1 MKTPLVA
8 LLALSMAGAAVA
20 QTPPS
25 PGLDLAGMDR
35 RVAPG
40 DDFFRYSNGAWFDAT
55 TIPADR
61 AAWSTTAEIADAT
74 NAHLRQIAE
83 EAAKAPAGSQARKVG
98 DFYAAYLDEAKIQ
111 RAGLAPLKPI
121 LDRIG
126 AIKDKKALAAELGR
140 ELRADVDML
149 NSTDL
154 YTPRLFG
161 LWVEQ
166 DLNDPSRYTPYL
178 MQGGLGLNDRDYYLS
193 QTPRMA
199 EIREAYIQ
207 HLAKVLKLAGAPDPE
222 ARAQR
227 IFYLE
232 SRIARGHASRT
243 DVSDIEKSN
252 NPWTRADFARKAP
265 GMDWAAYFGAARL
278 AGQTRF
284 IVWSPTAVT
293 NSSALVASEPL
304 SVWKE
309 YLALRQ
315 IEQYADALPKAFA
328 DERFAFFGKVLTGTP
343 EPQPRWRRAVA
354 ATSGAL
360 GEAVGQ
366 IYVAKYFPPESKKAV
381 QAMVDNILVAFGKRI
396 DALDWM
402 APATKAEA
410 KRKLATLKVGVG
422 YPDKW
427 IDYSA
432 LRIVPGDAVG
442 NIMRAEQ
449 FEYDRNLAK
458 FGKPIDRGEWAMTP
472 QLVNAVNLPVKN
484 ALNFPAAYLQAP
496 MFDARNPLALNY
508 GAIGGTIGH
517 EISHSFDDTG
527 AMFDANGRLRNWWT
541 PEDLAHFQASGKA
554 LADQY
559 SAYKPFPDL
568 ALNGELV
575 LGENIADLAGL
586 SAAFDAYHAA
596 LNGKPDVA
604 IQGMT
609 GDQAFFLSYGQKW
622 RNKSREAALRQQVL
636 TDGHAPAQWRSLTVR
651 NIDGWYGA
659 FGVQPG
665 QTLYLAP
672 KDRVR
677 VW

>member
-1 MKTPLVA
+1 MSIAIT
-8 LLALSMAGAAVA
+8 SAAVA
-20 QTPPS
+20 QPK
-25 PGLDLAGMDR
+25 PGLDVAGMNKS
-35 RVAPG
+35 VAPG
-40 DDFFRYSNGAWFDAT
+40 DDFFRYANGAWFDST
-55 TIPADR
+55 QIPADR
-61 AAWSTTAEIADAT
+61 AAWSTTAEIADLTT
-74 NAHLRQIAE
+74 NQLADIMR

-98 DFYAAYLDEAKIQ
+98 DYYAGYLDEARIDQ
-111 RAGLAPLKPI
+111 AGLTPLKPV
-121 LDRIG
+121 LDRIA
-126 AIKDKKALAAELGR
+126 AIADKKALAAELGR

-149 NSTDL
+149 NATDL

-166 DLNDPSRYTPYL
+166 DLSDPKRYTPYL
-178 MQGGLGLNDRDYYLS
+178 LQGGLGMTDRDYYVS
-193 QTPRMA
+193 TTPRMVT
-199 EIREAYIQ
+199 IREAYLK
-207 HLAKVLKLAGAPDPE
+207 HLAKVLKLAGAPDAE

-227 IFYLE
+227 IFDLE
-232 SRIARGHASRT
+232 SKIARGHASRG

-278 AGQTRF
+278 AGQNHF
-284 IVWSPTAVT
+284 IVWTPTAVT
-293 NSSALVASEPL
+293 GSSALVASEPL
-304 SVWKE
+304 AVWKE

-328 DERFAFFGKVLTGTP
+328 DERFDFFGRVLTGTP
-343 EPQPRWRRAVA
+343 QAQPRWRRAVA

-381 QAMVDNILVAFGKRI
+381 QAMVDNIVAAFGKRI
-396 DALDWM
+396 DSLDWM

-410 KRKLATLKVGVG
+410 KRKLSTLKVGVG

-432 LRIVPGDAVG
+432 LRVVPGDALG
-442 NIMRAEQ
+442 NIRRAEQ

-458 FGKPIDRGEWAMTP
+458 FGRPIDRGEWAMTP

-496 MFDARNPLALNY
+496 LFDARNPMALNY

-527 AMFDANGRLRNWWT
+527 SLFDADGRLRNWWT
-541 PEDLAHFQASGKA
+541 ADDLAHFQASGKA

-596 LNGKPDVA
+596 LGGKPDA
-604 IQGMT
+604 MIQGMT
-609 GDQAFFLSYGQKW
+609 GDQAFFVSFGQKW

-636 TDGHAPAQWRSLTVR
+636 TDGHAPAQWRALTVR
-651 NIDGWYGA
+651 NIDAWYGA
-659 FGVQPG
+659 FNAQPS
-665 QTLYLAP
+665 QALYLEPA
-672 KDRVR
+672 KRVK